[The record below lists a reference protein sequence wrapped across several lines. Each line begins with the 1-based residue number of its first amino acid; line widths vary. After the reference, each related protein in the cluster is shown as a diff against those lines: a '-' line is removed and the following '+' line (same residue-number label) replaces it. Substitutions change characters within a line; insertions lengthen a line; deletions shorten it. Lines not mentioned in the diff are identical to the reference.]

1 MADVLCERTRAALS
15 AAADGEPAE
24 VDEQHVAGC
33 PACSSFDAGVRALRS
48 RLRFEVL
55 DGAPDVAPRVLAAVS
70 SQPVARRWLP
80 SAAALVAGIVLG
92 AAFVWPSDG
101 HDVAVASLP
110 ARVVAAQH
118 DVTSVSAQ
126 VTVSDPTETRTGTL
140 RYRAPETLEL
150 RIGKHVLAV
159 GDGGEP
165 FAGDAAVALDLVL
178 PVAGFTGAAGPV
190 SLGSRTLDGRA
201 AIGVR
206 VTAAQVDAL
215 LTGLLLGAESDV
227 HPTDPVDLWLDRDHL
242 VPLSVTVRA
251 AAGPDRAR
259 WAAARGGADAGDVVL
274 EAQLSDVVV
283 NDARTVDGLVV
294 PATTAGSSYR
304 DGTPAGPAPAW
315 LPSGMAPWRA
325 GTMDGVSIA
334 TWTDGR
340 AWIKVRSTTGWDG
353 SHLFGDVGRAVRPVR
368 LGDGIGYAAEGGN
381 AVAVHGDDVDV
392 LVTGSV
398 GPQVLRRVA
407 ASLGVTGRPVPPA
420 WDEAATATVAE
431 VAARVGVLVLPDDTG
446 FAPPAARLDGD
457 TATLVFTGTGERLLT
472 LVTRPGAA
480 LTPPL
485 DPDAVGVVVRGRSAR
500 WSPARGDLEWVDD
513 GQVWSLRTTTIGLG
527 ELVGLAD
534 RLVAA

>member
-1 MADVLCERTRAALS
+1 MADLVCERARAALS

-24 VDEQHVAGC
+24 VDERHVAGC
-33 PACSSFDAGVRALRS
+33 PTCASFDAGVRTLRG

-70 SQPVARRWLP
+70 STRPERRWLP
-80 SAAALVAGIVLG
+80 TAAALVAGVVLG

-101 HDVAVASLP
+101 DDVAVASLP

-118 DVTSVSAQ
+118 DVASVSAEL
-126 VTVSDPTETRTGTL
+126 TITDPTETRTGTL

-150 RIGKHVLAV
+150 RVGKHVLTA
-159 GDGGEP
+159 GDDGEP
-165 FAGDAAVALDLVL
+165 FAGDAPVALDLVL
-178 PVAGFTGAAGPV
+178 PVAGFTGAAGPT
-190 SLGSRTLDGRA
+190 SLGSRTFDGRP

-215 LTGLLLGAESDV
+215 LTGLQLGAESAV

-242 VPLSVTVRA
+242 VPLAVVVRA

-259 WAAARGGADAGDVVL
+259 WAAARGGAGADDVVL
-274 EAQLSDVVV
+274 EARLSQVVV
-283 NDARTVDGLVV
+283 NDARTVDGLDA
-294 PATTAGSSYR
+294 PSGSVGSRYR

-315 LPSGMAPWRA
+315 LPDGMAPWRA
-325 GTMDGVSIA
+325 GRAGEVSIA

-340 AWIKVRSTTGWDG
+340 AWIKVRSTTAWEG

-368 LGDGIGYAAEGGN
+368 LGDGVAYAAEGGN

-392 LVTGSV
+392 VVTGSV
-398 GPQVLRRVA
+398 GPAVLRRVA
-407 ASLGVTGRPVPPA
+407 ASLGVTGRRVPA
-420 WDEAATATVAE
+420 EWDEAATATVAE
-431 VAARVGVLVLPDDTG
+431 VVERTDALVLPDDTG

-457 TATLVFTGTGERLLT
+457 TATLVFAGPGERLLT
-472 LVTRPGAA
+472 LVTRPGAV
-480 LTPPL
+480 LSPPL
-485 DPDAVGVVVRGRSAR
+485 DPDAVGVVVRGRDAR
-500 WSPARGDLEWVDD
+500 WSPARGDLEWVEG
-513 GQVWSLRTTTIGLG
+513 GQVWSLRTTTSGLG

-534 RLVAA
+534 RLEAP